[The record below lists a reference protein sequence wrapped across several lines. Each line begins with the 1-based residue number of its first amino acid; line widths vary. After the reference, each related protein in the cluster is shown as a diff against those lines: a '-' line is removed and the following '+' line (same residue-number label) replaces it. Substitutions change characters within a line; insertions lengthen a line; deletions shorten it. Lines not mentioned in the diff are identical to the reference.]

1 MSALGRI
8 GMDHSRSKDRLQH
21 PLQLKLEDF
30 AYLLGSRKISAALR
44 WENLPLIL
52 QLFRV

>member
-1 MSALGRI
+1 M

-21 PLQLKLEDF
+21 PLQLRTDEF
-30 AYLLGSRKISAALR
+30 AYLLGSRKVSVALR
-44 WENLPLIL
+44 WENLPLKL